1 MTDEHNQV
9 QVNPIKFWKQVVL
22 GINDQL
28 DDVTKD
34 LKKVLD
40 GFADEGS
47 GDIGRA
53 QANFRDFFESIKML
67 NAMTAQSETSLAT
80 IQSMPDASN
89 YLRTQFNDT
98 SIIIANA
105 NELLTAINKIE
116 YMVCIF
122 VWDIPK
128 YFPRV

>member
-1 MTDEHNQV
+1 MADEHNQV

-40 GFADEGS
+40 GFEGEGT

-80 IQSMPDASN
+80 IQSMPDANN

-116 YMVCIF
+116 YMVGIF
-122 VWDIPK
+122 FI
-128 YFPRV
+128 

>member
-1 MTDEHNQV
+1 MADEHNQV

-28 DDVTKD
+28 EDVTKD

-40 GFADEGS
+40 GFEGEGT
-47 GDIGRA
+47 GDVARA

-67 NAMTAQSETSLAT
+67 NAMTAQSETSLAS
-80 IQSMPDASN
+80 IQSMPEANN

-98 SIIIANA
+98 SVIIANA

-116 YMVCIF
+116 YMV
-122 VWDIPK
+122 
-128 YFPRV
+128 R